1 MAKPTTRGIA
11 AAALLAA
18 LLAALAAGGGWFV
31 TAQRTH
37 EPAAPGG
44 GTGAPSTMALPRAL
58 GEGQGQSGSGGFA
71 RALGPHRFT
80 FPRDHGPHPRF
91 RTEWW
96 YYTGNLRTADGR
108 RFGYE
113 LTFFRIALR
122 PAPVQRPS
130 AWATNQIYM
139 AHLALTDVTGRHFYH
154 FQRFSRAA
162 LGLAGAAP
170 GPGQA
175 RGGRF
180 RVWLDDW
187 RVAAEPGPP
196 SAACAA
202 RGPARRCLNM
212 HLQARVRSDNGAD
225 VQLDL
230 ALRADKPLV
239 LEGDHGLSRKG
250 PKPGDASYYY
260 SLTRLATTGQVGIAG
275 RSFAVRGS
283 SWMDREWSTSALGS
297 SQAGWDWFA
306 LQLDDG
312 SDLMFYRL
320 RRKDGGVDPHS
331 AGTWVAADGGARHL
345 SAADVQVEVQGH
357 WVSPH
362 TGVRYPARWR
372 LRVPSRHLVLEIRP
386 RLADQELTGAAVRY
400 WEGAVE
406 VTGTRRVDGK
416 PAGIRGSG
424 YVELAGYGARAKR

>member
-1 MAKPTTRGIA
+1 MAVGS
-11 AAALLAA
+11 
-18 LLAALAAGGGWFV
+18 GGWFV
-31 TAQRTH
+31 LAYRSG
-37 EPAAPGG
+37 EPMRD
-44 GTGAPSTMALPRAL
+44 APSGPSAMPLPRAL
-58 GEGQGQSGSGGFA
+58 GGGQGESQGQRGQAGFA
-71 RALGPHRFT
+71 RATGPHRFV
-80 FPRDHGPHPRF
+80 FPRDHGPHPRY

-122 PAPVQRPS
+122 PKPVPRPS

-139 AHLALTDVTGRHFYH
+139 AHLTLTDVSGHRFYH

-170 GPGQA
+170 GPGA
-175 RGGRF
+175 KSGARF

-187 RVAAEPGPP
+187 RVEAEPGAP

-202 RGPARRCLNM
+202 RGPAERCLNM
-212 HLQARVRSDNGAD
+212 HLQASARLDSGGD

-230 ALRADKPLV
+230 TLRADKPLV
-239 LEGDHGLSRKG
+239 LQGDHGLSRKG
-250 PKPGDASYYY
+250 PVPGNASYYY
-260 SLTRLATTGQVGIAG
+260 SFTRLATAGTINLAG
-275 RSFAVRGS
+275 RAFAVRGS
-283 SWMDREWSTSALGS
+283 SWMDREWSTSALGP

-320 RRKDGGVDPHS
+320 RRKDGRVDRHS
-331 AGTWVAADGGARHL
+331 AGTWVARSGAASAL
-345 SAADVQVEVQGH
+345 SAQDVDVAVQAH

-362 TGVRYPARWR
+362 SGVRYPARWR

-386 RLADQELTGAAVRY
+386 RLADQELTGTAVRY
-400 WEGAVE
+400 WEGAVS
-406 VTGTRRVDGK
+406 VTGTRQVDGHAQ
-416 PAGIRGSG
+416 PVEGVG
-424 YVELAGYGARAKR
+424 YVELAGY

>member
-1 MAKPTTRGIA
+1 MTRGIVVA
-11 AAALLAA
+11 GS
-18 LLAALAAGGGWFV
+18 LAALAAGGGWLV

-37 EPAAPGG
+37 EPAGSRG
-44 GTGAPSTMALPRAL
+44 VTGAPSAMPLPRAL
-58 GEGQGQSGSGGFA
+58 GEGQGRGRREGFA
-71 RALGPHRFT
+71 RAVGPHRFV
-80 FPRDHGPHPRF
+80 FPRDHGPHPRY

-113 LTFFRIALR
+113 LTLFRIALR
-122 PAPVQRPS
+122 PRPVRRPS

-139 AHLALTDVTGRHFYH
+139 AHLALTDVKGRHFYH

-170 GPGQA
+170 APGEA
-175 RGGRF
+175 AGGRF

-187 RVAAEPGPP
+187 RVEAEPGPP
-196 SAACAA
+196 SAACVA
-202 RGPARRCLNM
+202 RGPAERCLNM
-212 HLQARVRSDNGAD
+212 HLQASARLDNGGGD
-225 VQLDL
+225 VRLDL
-230 ALRADKPLV
+230 TLRADKPLV
-239 LEGDHGLSRKG
+239 LQGDHGLSRKA
-250 PKPGDASYYY
+250 PAPGDASYYY
-260 SLTRLATTGQVGIAG
+260 SFTRLATTGKVSIAG
-275 RSFAVRGS
+275 RVFTVRGS
-283 SWMDREWSTSALGS
+283 SWMDREWSTSALGP

-320 RRKDGGVDPHS
+320 RRKDGRVDPHS
-331 AGTWVAADGGARHL
+331 AGIWVARDGAASAL
-345 SAADVQVEVQGH
+345 SAQDVNVAVQAH

-372 LRVPSRHLVLEIRP
+372 LRVPDRHLVVELRP

-400 WEGAVE
+400 WEGAVS
-406 VTGTRRVDGK
+406 VTGTRQVDGQAQ
-416 PAGIRGSG
+416 PVQGVG
-424 YVELAGYGARAKR
+424 YVELAGY